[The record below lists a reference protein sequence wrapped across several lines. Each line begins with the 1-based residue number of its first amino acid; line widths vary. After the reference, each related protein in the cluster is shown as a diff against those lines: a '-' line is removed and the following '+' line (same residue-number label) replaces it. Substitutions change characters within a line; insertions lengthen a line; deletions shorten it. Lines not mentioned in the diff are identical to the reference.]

1 MANKARSFSATF
13 RLLKEGKK
21 IADAFSSENKLKR
34 IRVATT
40 TTNNILADVQ
50 VYAGQVYE
58 SDPSWLDLI
67 SEITV
72 EPLEF
77 KNIGSAVVIFIPIG
91 ERYFAVSFGMAQICL
106 NRNAFECDFG
116 LKVCLNKIP
125 RDKIRTL
132 DTASPDRTTIQKRI
146 QASAECDFSLFSMDI
161 EKDILRLLSGKPTD
175 KEFASSMT
183 GRDTLQMTCKITI
196 SSLKEKCKELL
207 ETYQSKEYKKI
218 YPWIDHIKQIR
229 DEKIISILNG
239 KLSDEIQALREGKQ
253 SSLYLAIPEIIDPAA
268 DYAYR
273 YNGLSCRSRK
283 YFTLSIEDY
292 KAALQREVSKTISDY
307 TKHRI
312 SIISSNFPCMEFSI
326 FECLNFETSVDDRN
340 YILWNSSWYE
350 IDINFAREIDHTWQ
364 QALVE
369 DEYLIQKTSMPTE
382 EKLIEDLG
390 RNMTSWQKLDKRKI
404 NPSNTSYA
412 NIEPCDFFVPPKSF
426 FHLKDGTSSA
436 CISHLW
442 NQGLVSGE
450 CFLKDENF
458 RCSLRNMLNDSL
470 KSEVPAR
477 KDTKPVANEYKIIFG
492 IMREPSKN
500 GNINIPF
507 FSKVSF
513 RAVFQR
519 LTELGFQVFVNP
531 IKKVSVKS

>member
-1 MANKARSFSATF
+1 MENKARSFSASF
-13 RLLKEGKK
+13 RLLKEGKE
-21 IADAFSSENKLKR
+21 IADAFSLENKLES
-34 IRVATT
+34 IPVITA
-40 TTNNILADVQ
+40 TNNILAGVQ

-58 SDPSWLDLI
+58 SDPSWLGLI

-72 EPLEF
+72 EPLKL
-77 KNIGSAVVIFIPIG
+77 KNKGAAVVIFIPIG
-91 ERYFAVSFGMAQICL
+91 ERCFAVSFGMAQICL

-132 DTASPDRTTIQKRI
+132 DTASPDSTTIQKRI
-146 QASAECDFSLFSMDI
+146 QASEECDISLFSVDI

-207 ETYQSKEYKKI
+207 ETYQSEEYKKI

-229 DEKIISILNG
+229 DEEIISILNG
-239 KLSDEIQALREGKQ
+239 KLSDEIQALRAERQ
-253 SSLYLAIPEIIDPAA
+253 NSLYLAIPEIIDPAA

-273 YNGLSCRSRK
+273 YNGLSHRSQK
-283 YFTLSIEDY
+283 YLTLSIEDY
-292 KAALQREVSKTISDY
+292 KTELKKELSNEISDY
-307 TKHRI
+307 TKHKI
-312 SIISSNFPCMEFSI
+312 SIIRNNFPCMEFSI
-326 FECLNFETSVDDRN
+326 FECLNFETSVDNRN

-350 IDINFAREIDHTWQ
+350 IDINFAREIEHTWQ
-364 QALVE
+364 KALVAN
-369 DEYLIQKTSMPTE
+369 EYLIQKTSMPTE
-382 EKLIEDLG
+382 EKLIEDLE

-426 FHLKDGTSSA
+426 FHLKDGISSA

-531 IKKVSVKS
+531 IEKVSVKS

>member
-1 MANKARSFSATF
+1 MRMENKTKSFSATF
-13 RLLKEGKK
+13 RLLKEHKE
-21 IADAFSSENKLKR
+21 IADAFSLENKLER
-34 IRVATT
+34 IPVNT

-58 SDPSWLDLI
+58 SDPSWLGLI
-67 SEITV
+67 SEIT
-72 EPLEF
+72 EKPLEF
-77 KNIGSAVVIFIPIG
+77 KNKGAAVVIFIPIS
-91 ERYFAVSFGMAQICL
+91 ERWFAVSFGMAQICL

-132 DTASPDRTTIQKRI
+132 DTASPDSTTIQKRI

-183 GRDTLQMTCKITI
+183 GRDTLQMTCQITI
-196 SSLKEKCKELL
+196 PSLKEKCQELL
-207 ETYQSKEYKKI
+207 ETYQSEEYKKI

-229 DEKIISILNG
+229 DDEIISILNR
-239 KLSDEIQALREGKQ
+239 KLSDEIQALRDGRQ
-253 SSLYLAIPEIIDPAA
+253 NSLYLAIPEIIDPAA

-273 YNGLSCRSRK
+273 YNGLSYRSRK
-283 YFTLSIEDY
+283 YLTLSIEDY
-292 KAALQREVSKTISDY
+292 KTELQKELPNELSDY

-326 FECLNFETSVDDRN
+326 FECLNFETSIDDKN

-350 IDINFAREIDHTWQ
+350 IDTDFAREIEKNWQ
-364 QALVE
+364 QALVAN
-369 DEYLIQKTSMPTE
+369 EYLIQETPMPTE
-382 EKLIEDLG
+382 EKLIEDLE
-390 RNMTSWQKLDKRKI
+390 RKKTTWQKLDKRKI

-426 FHLKDGTSSA
+426 YHLKDGSSSA

-450 CFLKDENF
+450 CFLKDEKF
-458 RCSLRNMLNDSL
+458 RQDLRKMLNDSL
-470 KSEVPAR
+470 KSKVPAR

-492 IMREPSKN
+492 IMRKPSQD

-513 RAVFQR
+513 RSVFQR

-531 IKKVSVKS
+531 IRKV

>member
-1 MANKARSFSATF
+1 MRMENKTKSFSATF
-13 RLLKEGKK
+13 RLLKEHKG
-21 IADAFSSENKLKR
+21 IADAFSLENKLER
-34 IRVATT
+34 IRVTT
-40 TTNNILADVQ
+40 ANNILADVQ

-58 SDPSWLDLI
+58 SDPSWLGLI
-67 SEITV
+67 SEITAK
-72 EPLEF
+72 PLKL
-77 KNIGSAVVIFIPIG
+77 KNKGTAVVIFIPIN
-91 ERYFAVSFGMAQICL
+91 ERWFVVSFGMAQICL

-132 DTASPDRTTIQKRI
+132 DTASPDSTTIQKRI

-161 EKDILRLLSGKPTD
+161 EKDILRLLSGKPAD
-175 KEFASSMT
+175 KKFASSMT

-196 SSLKEKCKELL
+196 PSLKEKCKELL
-207 ETYQSKEYKKI
+207 ETYQSEEYKKI

-229 DEKIISILNG
+229 DDEIISILNG
-239 KLSDEIQALREGKQ
+239 KLSDDIQALREGKQ
-253 SSLYLAIPEIIDPAA
+253 NSLYLAIPEIIDPAA
-268 DYAYR
+268 DYDYR
-273 YNGLSCRSRK
+273 YNGLSCRSQK
-283 YFTLSIEDY
+283 YSTLSIEDY
-292 KAALQREVSKTISDY
+292 KTELQRESPKEPSDY

-312 SIISSNFPCMEFSI
+312 SIISSHFPCMEFSI
-326 FECLNFETSVDDRN
+326 FECLNFETSIDDRN

-350 IDINFAREIDHTWQ
+350 IDANFTKEIEQTWER
-364 QALVE
+364 AL
-369 DEYLIQKTSMPTE
+369 DAKEYLLQETNKKTE
-382 EKLIEDLG
+382 AELIDDLEQ
-390 RNMTSWQKLDKRKI
+390 TQTTWQKLDKRKI

-412 NIEPCDFFVPPKSF
+412 NIEPCDFFVPSKSF
-426 FHLKDGTSSA
+426 YHLKDGSSSA

-450 CFLKDENF
+450 CFLKDEKF
-458 RCSLRNMLNDSL
+458 RQDLRKMLNDSL
-470 KSEVPAR
+470 KSKVPAR

-492 IMREPSKN
+492 IMREPSQD

-513 RAVFQR
+513 RSVFER

-531 IKKVSVKS
+531 IKKV